1 MVGRGWQQRQLGL
14 AMAWLIIRVKDE
26 SMKSGILSALTVI
39 LIGWDAGEG
48 AVQRVPSRNPFP
60 LPPGGLEAM
69 ISSVKGYSR
78 GSLLTAASV
87 QRWSEEAWLFLS
99 IVLLNRVHGCR
110 ALNSGSWRRMHLDVV
125 ESLRLGV
132 QRALAQ
138 DVELPRTVLQVE
150 KELSGRFLT
159 YSGEEVPRMEVL
171 SVSQVFPALPP
182 EGHGGCIPAVSW
194 VSGRTLVFLT
204 NPWDCVLPESE
215 VAPNFKLKAK
225 KVHVVDDDK
234 LALAELL
241 VSRGVCTWTEE
252 KKVFKYRGEMVLNGL
267 FGVAKSSQLPN
278 GKPVLRVIMNLIP
291 INGVLCQL
299 KGLVGELPGIT
310 QYMSLFLGDGEEL
323 IISQSDMTSAFYLF
337 ALPDEWAPFLTFNL
351 CFKGKEIG
359 IGTPSETYC
368 LSCRVLPMGWSSAVG
383 VMQELSINLL
393 LKGGLPRGQQ
403 IVRNRPLPPWLDGGT
418 STWITS
424 SRGRRSRRRRMLVMV
439 TVFIRV
445 LREFGRPQES
455 SHRRRRRSAVRRRQK
470 N

>member
-1 MVGRGWQQRQLGL
+1 
-14 AMAWLIIRVKDE
+14 
-26 SMKSGILSALTVI
+26 
-39 LIGWDAGEG
+39 
-48 AVQRVPSRNPFP
+48 
-60 LPPGGLEAM
+60 
-69 ISSVKGYSR
+69 
-78 GSLLTAASV
+78 
-87 QRWSEEAWLFLS
+87 
-99 IVLLNRVHGCR
+99 
-110 ALNSGSWRRMHLDVV
+110 MHLDVV

-278 GKPVLRVIMNLIP
+278 GKPVLRVVMNLIP

-337 ALPDEWAPFLTFNL
+337 AIPDEWAPFLTFNL
-351 CFKGKEIG
+351 CFKGKGIG
-359 IGTPSETYC
+359 IGTPSETYY